1 MRSTPP
7 SRSWM
12 SAACTMACIK
22 RPCVS
27 TRMCRF
33 LPLIF
38 CPHRSRAGRCKAP
51 FFSAF
56 HALAVDD
63 RGRRGSLALRA
74 FATFDIERVMDAIER
89 AVPAP
94 QIEII
99 VQGRAWRQVF
109 WNRAPLAARAQ
120 DVHQTVSNLAQVHR
134 ALITTRLGRREAWL
148 DQRPLRI
155 GQVAWI
161 AQVVAVIAGTIF
173 GRPHRQRLPQNQA
186 ATLESQP
193 IHPIQYLPGQTLR
206 TPVQYI
212 SKISG
217 QEIRS
222 AIAELGCRAKWDASE

>member
-1 MRSTPP
+1 
-7 SRSWM
+7 
-12 SAACTMACIK
+12 
-22 RPCVS
+22 
-27 TRMCRF
+27 
-33 LPLIF
+33 
-38 CPHRSRAGRCKAP
+38 
-51 FFSAF
+51 
-56 HALAVDD
+56 
-63 RGRRGSLALRA
+63 
-74 FATFDIERVMDAIER
+74 MDAIER

-109 WNRAPLAARAQ
+109 RNRAPLAARAQ

-161 AQVVAVIAGTIF
+161 AQVVAGIAGTIF

-193 IHPIQYLPGQTLR
+193 IHPIQYLPGQTL
-206 TPVQYI
+206 T
-212 SKISG
+212 SKGVIMGKSTNA
-217 QEIRS
+217 ITAAIILNSRS
-222 AIAELGCRAKWDASE
+222 AHRGKRRLLGAKLGDHRHSISLISPANVRDWCWSLNFDSIGCAVKPTEVVNHNSTPLIRLVPPAWMRSNYFKRW

>member
-1 MRSTPP
+1 
-7 SRSWM
+7 
-12 SAACTMACIK
+12 
-22 RPCVS
+22 
-27 TRMCRF
+27 
-33 LPLIF
+33 
-38 CPHRSRAGRCKAP
+38 
-51 FFSAF
+51 
-56 HALAVDD
+56 
-63 RGRRGSLALRA
+63 
-74 FATFDIERVMDAIER
+74 MDAIER

-109 WNRAPLAARAQ
+109 RNRAPLAARAQ

-193 IHPIQYLPGQTLR
+193 IHPIQYLPGQTLK
-206 TPVQYI
+206 TA
-212 SKISG
+212 KG
-217 QEIRS
+217 
-222 AIAELGCRAKWDASE
+222 LGLTVPPTLLVVADEVIE

>member
-1 MRSTPP
+1 
-7 SRSWM
+7 
-12 SAACTMACIK
+12 
-22 RPCVS
+22 
-27 TRMCRF
+27 
-33 LPLIF
+33 
-38 CPHRSRAGRCKAP
+38 
-51 FFSAF
+51 
-56 HALAVDD
+56 
-63 RGRRGSLALRA
+63 
-74 FATFDIERVMDAIER
+74 MDAIER

-109 WNRAPLAARAQ
+109 RNRAPLAARAQ

-148 DQRPLRI
+148 DQRPLRM

-193 IHPIQYLPGQTLR
+193 IHPIQYLPGQTLIGGELLFCRSTMR
-206 TPVQYI
+206 T
-212 SKISG
+212 SR
-217 QEIRS
+217 IRP
-222 AIAELGCRAKWDASE
+222 AGAKSTDSSRRPAPPSTPSRRS

>member
-1 MRSTPP
+1 
-7 SRSWM
+7 
-12 SAACTMACIK
+12 
-22 RPCVS
+22 
-27 TRMCRF
+27 
-33 LPLIF
+33 
-38 CPHRSRAGRCKAP
+38 
-51 FFSAF
+51 
-56 HALAVDD
+56 
-63 RGRRGSLALRA
+63 
-74 FATFDIERVMDAIER
+74 MDAIER

-109 WNRAPLAARAQ
+109 RNRAPLAARAQ

-206 TPVQYI
+206 LSNRNLTGKHGGRADLGRWLVTWLPVMSLTPCCNWRGSAQPGRTV
-212 SKISG
+212 SKRWRRQSITA
-217 QEIRS
+217 R
-222 AIAELGCRAKWDASE
+222 

>member
-1 MRSTPP
+1 
-7 SRSWM
+7 
-12 SAACTMACIK
+12 
-22 RPCVS
+22 
-27 TRMCRF
+27 
-33 LPLIF
+33 
-38 CPHRSRAGRCKAP
+38 
-51 FFSAF
+51 
-56 HALAVDD
+56 
-63 RGRRGSLALRA
+63 
-74 FATFDIERVMDAIER
+74 MDAIER

-109 WNRAPLAARAQ
+109 RNRAPLAAVAQ

-134 ALITTRLGRREAWL
+134 ALIPTRLGRREAWL

-155 GQVAWI
+155 AQVAWI

-206 TPVQYI
+206 STCYDSAARKTQRFEVVFLTSNVFGKSTLMDLNCGNRCSRPNSRSIKTMLLRLFSNGSCHFPDLAEKPTRSTNSLEPI
-212 SKISG
+212 SKSP
-217 QEIRS
+217 E
-222 AIAELGCRAKWDASE
+222 EDDKASELDEAEEV